1 MSIDMV
7 IWVAVGGRGT
17 LVGAIL
23 GAVVINYAQSLVS
36 EVFPQGWLFVQGGL
50 FILVVT
56 VLPEGVIGWFRGDG
70 PGNALNRVGSLLN
83 QLGNQLITWGNA
95 LIDSSVASTA
105 TNRLGIVLVRR
116 GQSLNNLGIVR
127 RSGTYPQLEFE
138 GQEEVQP

>member
-23 GAVVINYAQSLVS
+23 GAVVINYAKSLVS
-36 EVFPQGWLFVQGGL
+36 EVMPESWLFIQGGL

-56 VLPEGVIGWFRGDG
+56 ALPEGVIGWFRGDG
-70 PGNALNRVGSLLN
+70 PRNLL
-83 QLGNQLITWGNA
+83 
-95 LIDSSVASTA
+95 
-105 TNRLGIVLVRR
+105 NRLGLVRP
-116 GQSLNNLGIVR
+116 I
-127 RSGTYPQLEFE
+127 GTYPQLELD

>member
-36 EVFPQGWLFVQGGL
+36 EVFPASWLFIQGGL

-56 VLPEGVIGWFRGDG
+56 VLPEGVIGWFRGEG

-83 QLGNQLITWGNA
+83 QLGNRSIAWGNV
-95 LIDSSVASTA
+95 LIERSTASTWLSH
-105 TNRLGIVLVRR
+105 LGIWLVRR

-138 GQEEVQP
+138 GQQEVQP